1 MAFCSYCGCQVSP
14 TDRFCTNCG
23 ASLIDAVDTQT
34 TSANSGTTYTNTV
47 NTTYTGRDDG
57 RSDYEVILSG
67 LGSCA
72 AATCN
77 DLLEDLLGYTDSEAS
92 ALIAN
97 IPVKIGDN
105 LTFTQAQTIAQAL
118 TEYGA
123 LISVV
128 NGNENVDI
136 GSSET
141 SLFNADGSF
150 IKKALAVIA
159 TISLANR
166 VTSVRP
172 YRKPSLLE
180 RIFRLSFRRSKPPVH
195 IRRPIPHKVY
205 VRPQNLRPGGS
216 QQFPVPRAGR
226 PNPSNQPVKRHEFRS
241 ELPKFNKGRPGSSG
255 GPHSGGP
262 GGKHGGPHS
271 GGSGGKHG
279 GPYSGPR
286 H

>member
-1 MAFCSYCGCQVSP
+1 MAFCSYCGCQVSS

-23 ASLIDAVDTQT
+23 ASLIDAVGTQT
-34 TSANSGTTYTNTV
+34 TSASSGTTYTNTV

-72 AATCN
+72 AGTCN

-136 GSSET
+136 GSSGT

-166 VTSVRP
+166 VTSFKP

-180 RIFRLSFRRSKPPVH
+180 RIFRLSFIRRKPPVH
-195 IRRPIPHKVY
+195 IRRPIPHRIY
-205 VRPQNLRPGGS
+205 VRPQNLRPGGFH
-216 QQFPVPRAGR
+216 QYPVPRAGR
-226 PNPSNQPVKRHEFRS
+226 PNPSNRPVKRQEFHP
-241 ELPKFNKGRPGSSG
+241 EPPKFNKGHKGSKSTSHNGLFGRGHGPSHGGSG
-255 GPHSGGP
+255 
-262 GGKHGGPHS
+262 HGGPF
-271 GGSGGKHG
+271 GG
-279 GPYSGPR
+279 R
-286 H
+286 